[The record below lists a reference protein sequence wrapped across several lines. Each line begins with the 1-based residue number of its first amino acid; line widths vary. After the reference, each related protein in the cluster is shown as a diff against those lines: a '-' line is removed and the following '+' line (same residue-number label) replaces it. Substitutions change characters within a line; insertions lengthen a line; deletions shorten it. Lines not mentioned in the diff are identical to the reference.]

1 MSRGHLGTA
10 PQPAGGPP
18 FDLRGDLGSWAG
30 RESHFHRHFEAR
42 ESVDYFGLLFIFFF
56 LHEISVEV
64 GYHNPP

>member
-30 RESHFHRHFEAR
+30 RESLFHRHFEAR
-42 ESVDYFGLLFIFFF
+42 KSVDYFGPLF
-56 LHEISVEV
+56 LDKISVEV
-64 GYHNPP
+64 GHHNSPLP